1 MNVRRAG
8 PTSWGLSPLPAQ
20 CPHGPPSLPPGAI
33 TALLHAYIAWRLLP
47 DLPVPML
54 VKALG
59 IVWLAVSCALL
70 PRRPAGGAV

>member
-1 MNVRRAG
+1 M
-8 PTSWGLSPLPAQ
+8 
-20 CPHGPPSLPPGAI
+20 PPRTTIFTAGAI

-59 IVWLAVSCALL
+59 GVWLAVSCALL
-70 PRRPAGGAV
+70 PAGLLARA